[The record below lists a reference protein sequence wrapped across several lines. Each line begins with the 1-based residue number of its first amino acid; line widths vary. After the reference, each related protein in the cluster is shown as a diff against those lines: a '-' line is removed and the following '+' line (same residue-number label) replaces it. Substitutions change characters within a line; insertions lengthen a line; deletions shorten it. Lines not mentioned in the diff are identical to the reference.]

1 MVNKKYSINVNSEKV
16 FVNHI
21 LIVGKGR
28 EEPSGIV
35 RAQPPT
41 LLASY
46 GGDINSCSAA
56 AIILSLYSYKKSFK
70 ILGEAFVHWYEDQ
83 PVATMIFFC
92 QKIMALSRRS
102 REDFTVLNWTIR

>member
-1 MVNKKYSINVNSEKV
+1 MLVNKKYIINVNSEKV
-16 FVNHI
+16 FVNYI

-56 AIILSLYSYKKSFK
+56 IILSLYSYKKSFE
-70 ILGEAFVHWYEDQ
+70 ILGGAFVHWYEDQ
-83 PVATMIFFC
+83 PVATMIF
-92 QKIMALSRRS
+92 LLP
-102 REDFTVLNWTIR
+102 EDNGHVKTIP